1 VLSSSTSTRPTTTK
15 GINMNVQDAQETI
28 DALDVLI
35 HQLSIEIDTLSGRI
49 AQASDQRRTILN
61 AAPEL
66 LLDAA
71 RRNAATHTPNR
82 IVSFPGRSRRSHGP
96 EWISP
101 LDERGDYSGW
111 DDAA

>member
-1 VLSSSTSTRPTTTK
+1 
-15 GINMNVQDAQETI
+15 MNVQEAQENI
-28 DALDVLI
+28 DALDALI

-49 AQASDQRRTILN
+49 AQASDQRRAILN
-61 AAPEL
+61 AAPEIL
-66 LLDAA
+66 LNPA
-71 RRNAATHTPNR
+71 RRGGATHTPNS

-101 LDERGDYSGW
+101 LDERADYSGW